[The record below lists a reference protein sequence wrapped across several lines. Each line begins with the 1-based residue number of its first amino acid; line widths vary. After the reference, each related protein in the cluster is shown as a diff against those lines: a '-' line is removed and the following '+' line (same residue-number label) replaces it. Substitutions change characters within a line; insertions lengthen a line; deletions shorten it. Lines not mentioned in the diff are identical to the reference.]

1 MSSKPEQQLKV
12 GDWWYLPEQD
22 KLVKVDASGE
32 VTATADLDNLCQK
45 AMNYLIVNAGRLITR
60 DEILAD
66 VWGVR
71 DVSDGRI
78 SRVIRVLRVAL
89 GDDSREP
96 RYIETIPK
104 RGFRFIAPV
113 VEVVAAAKSPE
124 TDDDKSEQE
133 SLVVPLTET
142 SAPLQNQSKQKS
154 KNTGHWYR
162 WVALVSML
170 GCGLLYLAWSKFYV
184 PMEEVGGV
192 TFKRFQPITSLKG
205 LEVHAAMSPDGKYL
219 VFNHLNEQPG
229 QQLILQNMQSF
240 DQKVLV
246 SGGTNLSNAVWRP
259 DGKALAYIKIS
270 RGKSC
275 ELRLLTLN
283 PDISGVASDQVLTSC
298 GNRSL
303 AGRLSWSPDGASIVF
318 PSNPDNSPNSV
329 LMLYPVFGGK
339 VEQLT
344 TPPPTSVGDFSAR
357 FAKKGNRL
365 IFMRDVGGGNGQI
378 WLLDLDNRNTEM
390 LVQLENSY
398 PANVDWYDND
408 QKVIY
413 PATPNSIATIDLSTK
428 KIETLFQTD
437 NDALELSVSAQNR
450 LLATVG
456 QFRSTTIMKINN
468 PQTNPTPTNEVVFES
483 SRSERMIQ
491 VGLGDDSPSAVL
503 SNRSGL
509 FQFWFHYPDGRQLQV
524 SNFKSWIMLREMM
537 FSPDGQR
544 LLASVGNEIWIFAVG
559 QKPILLSN
567 QGQTVRNP
575 SWSHDGRFVY
585 FSSAVQGRWQI
596 LKTDTASLKQSV
608 VALDLDYFQE
618 SPNGEYQVVRRS
630 LDAGYE
636 LHFKAS
642 GEVVELPI
650 ESKGVLIPHFV
661 LRKKALYYS
670 TILDNGRLD
679 IRSIDLASRKLS
691 SLEQGTLYSVR
702 RFSVSLDE
710 QYIYLPHSTMGNL
723 DIAEL
728 R

>member
-45 AMNYLIVNAGRLITR
+45 AMNYFIVNAGRLITR

-113 VEVVAAAKSPE
+113 AEVIAVVEASEPVAELPVLE
-124 TDDDKSEQE
+124 TPPA
-133 SLVVPLTET
+133 VVP
-142 SAPLQNQSKQKS
+142 SKPVS
-154 KNTGHWYR
+154 PVRWYR
-162 WVALVSML
+162 WVAMCSLL
-170 GCGLLYLAWSKFYV
+170 ACGLFYLAWQQFYL
-184 PMEEVGGV
+184 PAEEVAGV
-192 TFKRFQPITSLKG
+192 PFKRFVPITSLKG
-205 LEVHAAMSPDGKYL
+205 LEIHPSMSPDGKYL
-219 VFNHLNEQPG
+219 VFTHLSERPEQ
-229 QQLILQNMQSF
+229 QIILQNMQNF
-240 DQKVLV
+240 DQQVLV
-246 SGGTNLSNAVWRP
+246 DDKANISNAAWRP
-259 DGKALAYIKIS
+259 DGKALAYLKVS
-270 RGKSC
+270 RGQSC

-283 PDISGVASDQVLTSC
+283 KDFSGVASDEVLTQC
-298 GNRSL
+298 GTRSL

-318 PSNPDNSPNSV
+318 PSNPENMPNSV
-329 LMLYPVFGGK
+329 LMLYPLHGGK

-344 TPPPTSVGDFSAR
+344 TPPMTSVGDFAAR
-357 FAKKGNRL
+357 FAKKGNKL
-365 IFMRDVGGGNGQI
+365 VFMRDVGGGSGQI
-378 WLLDLDNRNTEM
+378 WLLDLDNRSTEM
-390 LVQLENSY
+390 LLQLENSY
-398 PANVDWYDND
+398 PSNVDWYDND
-408 QKVIY
+408 SKIIY
-413 PATPNSIATIDLSTK
+413 PATPNSIATIDIKTK
-428 KIETLFQTD
+428 KIETIFQTD
-437 NDALELSVSAQNR
+437 NDAVELTVSAQNR
-450 LLATVG
+450 LLASVG
-456 QFRSTTIMKINN
+456 QFRLTTIMKINN
-468 PQTNPTPTNEVVFES
+468 PLTNPNPVHDLIFES

-491 VGLGDDSPSAVL
+491 VGLGEDSPSAVL
-503 SNRSGL
+503 SNRNGL

-524 SNFKSWIMLREMM
+524 SDFKNWIMLREMQ

-544 LLASVGNEIWIFAVG
+544 LLASVGTEIWIFAVG
-559 QKPILLSN
+559 QPPLLISKA
-567 QGQTVRNP
+567 GQTARNP

-596 LKTDTASLKQSV
+596 LKTDTQSLEQSV
-608 VALDLDYFQE
+608 VALDLDHFQE

-630 LDAGYE
+630 VDAGYE
-636 LHFKAS
+636 LHLKAS
-642 GEVVELPI
+642 GEVIELPI
-650 ESKGVLIPHFV
+650 DSKGVLIPHFV
-661 LRKKALYYS
+661 LRDKALYYS
-670 TILDNGRLD
+670 TILDDRRLD
-679 IRSIDLASRKLS
+679 IRSFDLASRQLK
-691 SLEQGTLYSVR
+691 SLERGTRDSIR

-710 QYIYLPHSTMGNL
+710 QFIYLPNSTLGNL

>member
-22 KLVKVDASGE
+22 KLVKVDALGD

-45 AMNYLIVNAGRLITR
+45 AMNYFILNAGRLITR

-96 RYIETIPK
+96 KYIETIPK

-113 VEVVAAAKSPE
+113 LEVIADAETPEEVADVVLAEPALVTPDSP
-124 TDDDKSEQE
+124 
-133 SLVVPLTET
+133 LP
-142 SAPLQNQSKQKS
+142 NH
-154 KNTGHWYR
+154 GRWYR
-162 WVALVSML
+162 WVALGSIL
-170 GCGLLYLAWSKFYV
+170 SCGLLYLVWQQFYLPTEQVAGV
-184 PMEEVGGV
+184 P
-192 TFKRFQPITSLKG
+192 FKRFAPITSLKG
-205 LEVHAAMSPDGKYL
+205 LEVHAAMSPDGNYL
-219 VFNHLNEQPG
+219 VFNHLNENPG
-229 QQLILQNMQSF
+229 QKLILQNMQNF

-246 SGGTNLSNAVWRP
+246 SDGTSISNAAWRP
-259 DGKALAYIKIS
+259 DGKALAYLKIT
-270 RGKSC
+270 RGQKC

-283 PDISGVASDQVLTSC
+283 GDFSGVASDEFLTQC
-298 GNRSL
+298 GTRSL

-318 PSNPDNSPNSV
+318 PSNPKNMPNSV

-344 TPPPTSVGDFSAR
+344 TPPPTSVGDFAAR
-357 FAKKGNRL
+357 FAKQGNRL
-365 IFMRDVGGGNGQI
+365 VFMRDVGGGSGQI
-378 WLLDLDNRNTEM
+378 WLLDLDNRSTEM
-390 LVQLENSY
+390 LVKLENSY

-408 QKVIY
+408 RKIIY
-413 PATPNSIATIDLSTK
+413 PSTPNSIATIDINTK
-428 KIETLFQTD
+428 KIETIFQTD
-437 NDALELSVSAQNR
+437 NDALELTVSAQNR

-456 QFRSTTIMKINN
+456 QFRLTTIMKINN
-468 PQTNPTPTNEVVFES
+468 PLTNPEPVHELIFES

-491 VGLGDDSPSAVL
+491 VGLGDDSPSAIL

-524 SNFKSWIMLREMM
+524 SDFKNWIMLREMV

-559 QKPILLSN
+559 QTPLLISKE
-567 QGQTVRNP
+567 GQTARNP

-585 FSSAVQGRWQI
+585 FSCAVQGRWQI
-596 LKTDTASLKQSV
+596 LKTDTQSLKQSV

-636 LHFKAS
+636 LHLRSS
-642 GEVVELPI
+642 GEVIELPI
-650 ESKGVLIPHFV
+650 DSKGVLIPHFV
-661 LRKKALYYS
+661 LRDKALYYS
-670 TILDNGRLD
+670 TILDNNRLD
-679 IRSIDLASRKLS
+679 IRSFDLASRQLK
-691 SLEQGTLYSVR
+691 SLERGNIYSIR

-710 QYIYLPHSTMGNL
+710 QFIYLPSSTLGNF

>member
-22 KLVKVDASGE
+22 KLVKVDALGQ
-32 VTATADLDNLCQK
+32 VTATAELDNLCQK
-45 AMNYLIVNAGRLITR
+45 AMNYFMVNAGRLITR

-96 RYIETIPK
+96 KYIETIPK

-113 VEVVAAAKSPE
+113 TEVVVSTGIANPVEELSFVEPAAAA
-124 TDDDKSEQE
+124 
-133 SLVVPLTET
+133 VVASKT
-142 SAPLQNQSKQKS
+142 SSRS
-154 KNTGHWYR
+154 RWYR
-162 WVALVSML
+162 WVAMLVILS
-170 GCGLLYLAWSKFYV
+170 CGLLYLGWQQFYQQE
-184 PMEEVGGV
+184 PEVAGV
-192 TFKRFQPITSLKG
+192 LFKRFQPLTSLKG
-205 LEVHAAMSPDGKYL
+205 LEVHPAMSPDGNYL
-219 VFNHLNEQPG
+219 VFNHVNEQSQ
-229 QQLILQNMQSF
+229 QQLMLQHMHNF
-240 DQKVLV
+240 DVKVLV
-246 SGGTNLSNAVWRP
+246 AESTNISSAAWRP
-259 DGKALAYIKIS
+259 DGKALAYIKLV
-270 RGKSC
+270 RGQRC
-275 ELRLLTLN
+275 ELRLLTLSS
-283 PDISGVASDQVLTSC
+283 DFSGVASDEMLTQC
-298 GNRSL
+298 GNNSL

-318 PSNPDNSPNSV
+318 PSNPENMPNSV

-344 TPPPTSVGDFSAR
+344 TPPPTSVGDFAVR

-365 IFMRDVGGGNGQI
+365 VFMRDVGGGSGQI
-378 WLLDLDNRNTEM
+378 WLMDLDKRTTEM

-408 QKVIY
+408 RKIIY
-413 PATPNSIATIDLSTK
+413 PATPNSIATIDLETK
-428 KIETLFQTD
+428 KIETLFHTD
-437 NDALELSVSAQNR
+437 NDALELTVSSQNR

-456 QFRSTTIMKINN
+456 QFRLTTIMKINN
-468 PQTNPTPTNEVVFES
+468 PLTNPTPTKELVFES

-491 VGLGDDSPSAVL
+491 IGLHDDLPSAVL

-524 SNFKSWIMLREMM
+524 SDFKSWIMLREMV

-544 LLASVGNEIWIFAVG
+544 LLASVGTEIWIFAVG
-559 QKPILLSN
+559 QSPILLSKE
-567 QGQTVRNP
+567 GQTARNP

-596 LKTDTASLKQSV
+596 LKTDTQTLQQSV

-618 SPNGEYQVVRRS
+618 SPDGDYQVVRRS

-636 LHFKAS
+636 IHFRDG

-650 ESKGVLIPHFV
+650 DSKGVLIPHFV
-661 LRKKALYYS
+661 LRDKALYYS
-670 TILDNGRLD
+670 TILDNNRLD
-679 IRSIDLASRKLS
+679 IRSYDLASRQLK
-691 SLEQGTLYSVR
+691 SLERGTINSIR

-710 QYIYLPHSTMGNL
+710 QHIYLPFSTLGNL

-728 R
+728 P

>member
-113 VEVVAAAKSPE
+113 VEVVSPASPSETEREPAITTTVTELAAVPSLPQSTVKS
-124 TDDDKSEQE
+124 S
-133 SLVVPLTET
+133 
-142 SAPLQNQSKQKS
+142 
-154 KNTGHWYR
+154 GHWYR
-162 WVALVSML
+162 WVALISML
-170 GCGLLYLAWSKFYV
+170 GCGLLYFAWQQFYLPV
-184 PMEEVGGV
+184 EEVAGV
-192 TFKRFQPITSLKG
+192 PFKRFQPITSLKG
-205 LEVHAAMSPDGKYL
+205 LEVHAAMSPDGNYL
-219 VFNHLNEQPG
+219 AFNHVDAQSK
-229 QQLILQNMQSF
+229 QQLILQHIQSSEL
-240 DQKVLV
+240 KVLV
-246 SGGTNLSNAVWRP
+246 DDMANLSNAAWRP
-259 DGKALAYIKIS
+259 DGKALAYIKLT
-270 RGKSC
+270 RGQSC
-275 ELRLLTLN
+275 ELRLLTLSN
-283 PDISGVASDQVLTSC
+283 DFKQVASDELLTECS
-298 GNRSL
+298 NNSL
-303 AGRLSWSPDGASIVF
+303 VGRLSWSPDGASIVF
-318 PSNPDNSPNSV
+318 PNNPENSPNTV

-339 VEQLT
+339 IEQLT

-357 FAKKGNRL
+357 FAKNGNQL
-365 IFMRDVGGGNGQI
+365 VFLRDVGGGSGQI
-378 WLLDLDNRNTEM
+378 WILDLEKRTTEM
-390 LVQLENSY
+390 LIQLENNY
-398 PANVDWYDND
+398 PGNVDWYEND
-408 QKVIY
+408 TKIIY
-413 PATPNSIATIDLSTK
+413 PATPNSIATIDIKTK
-428 KIETLFQTD
+428 KVKTLFQTD
-437 NDALELSVSAQNR
+437 NDALELSVTAQNR

-456 QFRSTTIMKINN
+456 QFRLITFMKINN
-468 PQTNPTPTNEVVFES
+468 PLTNLTPTKEMIFES

-491 VGLGDDSPSAVL
+491 IGLRDDLPSAVL

-524 SNFKSWIMLREMM
+524 SEFKDWIMLREMV
-537 FSPDGQR
+537 FSPDGQK
-544 LLASVGNEIWIFAVG
+544 LLASVGTEIWIFEAG
-559 QKPILLSN
+559 QPPLLLSKE
-567 QGQTVRNP
+567 GQTSRHP

-585 FSSAVQGRWQI
+585 FSSAIQGRWQI
-596 LKTDTASLKQSV
+596 LKIDTQNLQQSV

-618 SPNGEYQVVRRS
+618 SPNGGYQLVRRS

-636 LHFKAS
+636 LHITES
-642 GEVVELPI
+642 GKVVELPI
-650 ESKGVLIPHFV
+650 DSKGVLLPHFV
-661 LRKKALYYS
+661 LREKALYYS
-670 TILDNGRLD
+670 TILDNNRLEIRRYD
-679 IRSIDLASRKLS
+679 ILS
-691 SLEQGTLYSVR
+691 QQVQPVDQGSVNSSR

-710 QYIYLPHSTMGNL
+710 QFIYLPSSTIGNL

-728 R
+728 P

>member
-12 GDWWYLPEQD
+12 GEWLYLPEQD
-22 KLVKVDASGE
+22 KLVKVDALGE

-45 AMNYLIVNAGRLITR
+45 AMNYFIVNAGRLITR

-113 VEVVAAAKSPE
+113 TEVIAAVEAPVPVAEIPVVEPLPAVMSSKPLSP
-124 TDDDKSEQE
+124 
-133 SLVVPLTET
+133 VR
-142 SAPLQNQSKQKS
+142 
-154 KNTGHWYR
+154 WYR
-162 WVALVSML
+162 WVAMVSIL
-170 GCGLLYLAWSKFYV
+170 CCGLFYLAWQQIYIPADEVAAV
-184 PMEEVGGV
+184 P
-192 TFKRFQPITSLKG
+192 FKRFTPITSLKG
-205 LEVHAAMSPDGKYL
+205 LELHPVMSPDGQYL
-219 VFNHLNEQPG
+219 VFNHSNEHSG
-229 QQLILQNMQSF
+229 QKLILQNMQNN
-240 DQKVLV
+240 DQKILV
-246 SGGTNLSNAVWRP
+246 NDGTSVSNAAWRP
-259 DGKALAYIKIS
+259 DGKALAYLKIS
-270 RGKSC
+270 RGQKC

-283 PDISGVASDQVLTSC
+283 VDFSGVASDEVLTQC
-298 GNRSL
+298 GIHSL

-318 PSNPDNSPNSV
+318 PSNPDNMPNSV

-344 TPPPTSVGDFSAR
+344 TPPPTSVGDFAAR
-357 FAKKGNRL
+357 FAKQGNRL
-365 IFMRDVGGGNGQI
+365 VFMRDVGGGGGGQI
-378 WLLDLDNRNTEM
+378 WLLDLDNRTTEM
-390 LVQLENSY
+390 LIQLEHSY
-398 PANVDWYDND
+398 PGNVDWYDND
-408 QKVIY
+408 NKIIY
-413 PATPNSIATIDLSTK
+413 PATPNTIGTIDINTK

-437 NDALELSVSAQNR
+437 NDALELTVSAQNR
-450 LLATVG
+450 ILATVG
-456 QFRSTTIMKINN
+456 QFRRTTIAKINN
-468 PQTNPTPTNEVVFES
+468 PLTNPDPVHELVFES

-491 VGLGDDSPSAVL
+491 VGLGENSPSAIL

-524 SNFKSWIMLREMM
+524 SDFKSWITLREMV

-544 LLASVGNEIWIFAVG
+544 LLASVGTEIWIFAVG
-559 QKPILLSN
+559 QPPLLISTV
-567 QGQTVRNP
+567 GQTARNP
-575 SWSHDGRFVY
+575 SWSCDGRFVY

-596 LKTDTASLKQSV
+596 LKTDTQTLKQSV

-618 SPNGEYQVVRRS
+618 SPNCEYQIVRRS

-636 LHFKAS
+636 LHLRTS

-650 ESKGVLIPHFV
+650 DSKGVLIPHFV
-661 LRKKALYYS
+661 LRDKGLYYS
-670 TILDNGRLD
+670 TIVNDGSLE
-679 IRSIDLASRKLS
+679 IRRFDLASRRLI
-691 SLEQGTLYSVR
+691 SLDGSTRDSIR
-702 RFSVSLDE
+702 RFSVSQDE
-710 QYIYLPHSTMGNL
+710 LFIYRAASSVGNL

>member
-45 AMNYLIVNAGRLITR
+45 AMNYFIVNAGRLITR

-113 VEVVAAAKSPE
+113 AEIVSPATTRDTDVEPILVKTATMPDAALQPPPPMLKS
-124 TDDDKSEQE
+124 S
-133 SLVVPLTET
+133 
-142 SAPLQNQSKQKS
+142 
-154 KNTGHWYR
+154 GHWYR
-162 WVALVSML
+162 WVALISML
-170 GCGLLYLAWSKFYV
+170 GCGLLYLAWQQFYL
-184 PMEEVGGV
+184 PTEEVAGV
-192 TFKRFQPITSLKG
+192 PFKRFQPITSLKG

-219 VFNHLNEQPG
+219 VFNHIDAQSK
-229 QQLILQNMQSF
+229 QQLILQHLQSSEL
-240 DQKVLV
+240 KVLV
-246 SGGTNLSNAVWRP
+246 DEVTNLSNAAWRP
-259 DGKALAYIKIS
+259 DGKALAYIKLT
-270 RGKSC
+270 RGQSC
-275 ELRLLTLN
+275 ELRLLTLSS
-283 PDISGVASDQVLTSC
+283 DFKQVASDEKLTECS
-298 GNRSL
+298 NNSL
-303 AGRLSWSPDGASIVF
+303 VGRLSWSPDGASIVF
-318 PSNPDNSPNSV
+318 PNNPENSPNTV

-339 VEQLT
+339 IEQLT

-357 FAKKGNRL
+357 FAKNGNQL
-365 IFMRDVGGGNGQI
+365 VFLRDVGGGSGQI
-378 WLLDLDNRNTEM
+378 WLLDLEKRTTEM
-390 LVQLENSY
+390 LIQLENNY
-398 PANVDWYDND
+398 PGNVDWYDKD
-408 QKVIY
+408 TKIIY
-413 PATPNSIATIDLSTK
+413 PATPNSIATIDIKTK
-428 KIETLFQTD
+428 KIEILFQTD
-437 NDALELSVSAQNR
+437 NDALELSVTAQNR

-456 QFRSTTIMKINN
+456 QFRLITFMKINN
-468 PQTNPTPTNEVVFES
+468 PLTNLKPTKEMVFES

-491 VGLGDDSPSAVL
+491 IGLHDDLPSAVL

-524 SNFKSWIMLREMM
+524 SNFKDWIMLREMV

-544 LLASVGNEIWIFAVG
+544 LLASVGTEIWIFAVG
-559 QKPILLSN
+559 QPPLLLSKE
-567 QGQTVRNP
+567 GQTSRHP

-596 LKTDTASLKQSV
+596 LKIDTQSLQQSV

-618 SPNGEYQVVRRS
+618 SPDGKYQLMRRS
-630 LDAGYE
+630 LDSGYE
-636 LHFKAS
+636 LHIGES
-642 GEVVELPI
+642 GEVIELPI
-650 ESKGVLIPHFV
+650 DSKGVLLPHFV
-661 LRKKALYYS
+661 LREKAFYYS
-670 TILDNGRLD
+670 TILDNNRLEIRRYD
-679 IRSIDLASRKLS
+679 ILRKQVEPVDQGSVNS
-691 SLEQGTLYSVR
+691 SR

-710 QYIYLPHSTMGNL
+710 QFIYLPYTTVGNL

-728 R
+728 P

>member
-22 KLVKVDASGE
+22 KLVKVDESGE
-32 VTATADLDNLCQK
+32 ITATADLDNLCQK
-45 AMNYLIVNAGRLITR
+45 AMNYFIVNAGRLITR

-96 RYIETIPK
+96 KYIETIPK

-113 VEVVAAAKSPE
+113 AEVREKKDEPEPDPVVETADSAATTPMIVGTSPRR
-124 TDDDKSEQE
+124 
-133 SLVVPLTET
+133 
-142 SAPLQNQSKQKS
+142 
-154 KNTGHWYR
+154 WYR
-162 WVALVSML
+162 WVALCSML
-170 GCGLLYLAWSKFYV
+170 CCGLFYLAWSQFYPPIDEVAEV
-184 PMEEVGGV
+184 P
-192 TFKRFQPITSLKG
+192 FKRFTPVTSIKG
-205 LEVHAAMSPDGKYL
+205 LEVHPSMSPDGKYL
-219 VFNHLNEQPG
+219 VFNHLSEQPG
-229 QQLILQNMQSF
+229 QRLILQNMQNF

-246 SGGTNLSNAVWRP
+246 DDGTSISNAAWRP
-259 DGKALAYIKIS
+259 DGKALAYLKIT
-270 RGKSC
+270 RGQQC
-275 ELRLLTLN
+275 ELRLITLN
-283 PDISGVASDQVLTSC
+283 ADFSGVSKDEVLTQC
-298 GNRSL
+298 GTRSL
-303 AGRLSWSPDGASIVF
+303 AGRLTWSPDGASIVF
-318 PSNPDNSPNSV
+318 PNNPENTPNSV

-344 TPPPTSVGDFSAR
+344 TPPPTSVGDFAAR
-357 FAKKGNRL
+357 FAKKGNKL
-365 IFMRDVGGGNGQI
+365 VFMRDVGGGSGQI
-378 WLLDLDNRNTEM
+378 WLLDLDNRSTEL
-390 LVQLENSY
+390 LVTLENSY
-398 PANVDWYDND
+398 PANVDWYDD
-408 QKVIY
+408 DKKIIY
-413 PATPNSIATIDLSTK
+413 PATPNSIATIDIKTK

-437 NDALELSVSAQNR
+437 NDALELTVSADNR

-456 QFRSTTIMKINN
+456 QFRLTTIMKINN
-468 PQTNPTPTNEVVFES
+468 PLTNPNPVHELIFES

-491 VGLGDDSPSAVL
+491 VGLGKDSPSAIL

-524 SNFKSWIMLREMM
+524 SDFKNWIMLREMM

-559 QKPILLSN
+559 QSPILISKE
-567 QGQTVRNP
+567 GQTARNP
-575 SWSHDGRFVY
+575 SWSHDGRYVY

-596 LKTDTASLKQSV
+596 LKTDTQSLEQST

-618 SPNGEYQVVRRS
+618 SPNGAYQVVRRS
-630 LDAGYE
+630 SDAGYE
-636 LHFKAS
+636 LHLKSS

-650 ESKGVLIPHFV
+650 DSKGVLIPHFV
-661 LRKKALYYS
+661 LREKALYYS
-670 TILDNGRLD
+670 TILDNNRLD
-679 IRSIDLASRKLS
+679 IRSFDLASRQLK
-691 SLEQGTLYSVR
+691 SLERGNLYSIR

-710 QYIYLPHSTMGNL
+710 QYIYLPSSTLGNF